1 MLMTEH
7 RIDTGNTP
15 PVRLP
20 PYHILNAYRETV
32 REQLKQTEADG
43 IIERSSSEWAA
54 PIVLVKN
61 DGILRMCVDYRC
73 LNSLSHVDVY
83 PMPQVNNLI
92 DRLGNA
98 RHIHT

>member
-20 PYHILNAYRETV
+20 PYHILNATAKV
-32 REQLKQTEADG
+32 RKQLKQTEADG

-61 DGILRMCVDYRC
+61 DSILRMCVDYRC